1 MSLIHDIAQAQTVL
15 DMLAP
20 NSEDFTFQTFDDNT
34 DRKKEQ
40 GDKFVRV
47 LHGSLD
53 RYLKILKSNNN
64 NGAGVF
70 VSINQTDLKGTA
82 KTNITSIRALVADF
96 DTQDIDRFNRLM
108 SLDKTHGL
116 LLPSMIIESSK
127 DKHHAYWIADGIPI
141 DKYPQWVERIAY
153 FFNDAFSD
161 EVDTSLKDISKV
173 IRLAGFN
180 HCKVSS
186 KKGLTG
192 EPFLTKIVYQGQ
204 RYSIDDI
211 EQFIDN
217 LPAQP
222 TANLTSKNTHNK
234 ILSSPILPQVFDDS
248 QLPSLSAEQV
258 RALARGRW
266 QAILGQLDYH
276 VSSDTKEHGQCPICG
291 GADRFRFDDE
301 NGTGSFICSQG
312 TGENIAGD
320 GLRLLADHAD
330 MGIRAA
336 VITVTAVLNDMGL
349 ISLYDDKTNH
359 TSTDWADPE
368 TLSTDPTKETPYPI
382 DAWQGNTRE
391 VIKAVTYY
399 AQAPVAM
406 VGQTMLGVMA
416 HLGQRFVDSP
426 MGSSH
431 NPTSLIIITE
441 GGSGSGKTQV
451 MDFIFKEVFDYEQ
464 TKYKEY
470 LELYNEHLASRKTEQ
485 ETPQPINPQTVFKN
499 ATIESLLDRF
509 VNEEMQNAS
518 WSTDD
523 GAQFFNGHTMTGQ
536 TAGSALADL
545 TDLYSGGTVDRTR
558 SQKSNHANPRSKA
571 YNVRMTLMLMAQRVI
586 LKPALTNEL
595 LNQQGFIPRSLFSFP
610 DSMQGRRVY
619 NDPKRSEQD
628 PSADPVLLKYWERC
642 RQLLTPLPIGD
653 VREVL
658 NSAIGNRKKIQ
669 WHDAQ
674 TEQFFADK
682 RQEIENRQSK
692 DGDLEFF
699 TENASRMAENASRIA
714 SLMAYF
720 DKKDTIDTDYIR
732 RAFMLVEYSMSEFLR
747 YQDASPQG
755 KQNHSEK
762 LSHWLMDK
770 AKSKTPHKLNRTYIS
785 NNSPSPMRTSTK
797 ILQAELDKLESA
809 GHIKQKMEGSK
820 NVVHINPKL
829 YG

>member
-1 MSLIHDIAQAQTVL
+1 MTATKDNKTHGKVGLAGILGDYSPATVETLAGDELLVKLYSILEPESLLDINIKITPMQGDYAGEKLDTENSVGLVL
-15 DMLAP
+15 HNKDYEPVSLLCIKP
-20 NSEDFTFQTFDDNT
+20 NSHSKPIVTDTGKPCAFTI
-34 DRKKEQ
+34 
-40 GDKFVRV
+40 
-47 LHGSLD
+47 GSLD
-53 RYLKILKSNNN
+53 NDHELIAVDNLDDGITLASHFLIDKITILVSPNDWLFTDTVKHFAQDAKVTVFTTLENKDKLSKQLTGINVKLVIPTLGILPHVENN
-64 NGAGVF
+64 
-70 VSINQTDLKGTA
+70 VSYAEILSFD
-82 KTNITSIRALVADF
+82 
-96 DTQDIDRFNRLM
+96 DTQVIDLQ
-108 SLDKTHGL
+108 
-116 LLPSMIIESSK
+116 SS
-127 DKHHAYWIADGIPI
+127 G
-141 DKYPQWVERIAY
+141 
-153 FFNDAFSD
+153 
-161 EVDTSLKDISKV
+161 
-173 IRLAGFN
+173 
-180 HCKVSS
+180 
-186 KKGLTG
+186 
-192 EPFLTKIVYQGQ
+192 
-204 RYSIDDI
+204 
-211 EQFIDN
+211 
-217 LPAQP
+217 
-222 TANLTSKNTHNK
+222 
-234 ILSSPILPQVFDDS
+234 
-248 QLPSLSAEQV
+248 
-258 RALARGRW
+258 
-266 QAILGQLDYH
+266 
-276 VSSDTKEHGQCPICG
+276 
-291 GADRFRFDDE
+291 
-301 NGTGSFICSQG
+301 
-312 TGENIAGD
+312 
-320 GLRLLADHAD
+320 
-330 MGIRAA
+330 
-336 VITVTAVLNDMGL
+336 
-349 ISLYDDKTNH
+349 
-359 TSTDWADPE
+359 WADPE

-619 NDPKRSEQD
+619 NDPKRSKQD
-628 PSADPVLLKYWERC
+628 PNADPVLLKYWERC
-642 RQLLTPLPIGD
+642 RQLLTPFPIGD

-692 DGDLEFF
+692 GGDLEFF

-762 LSHWLMDK
+762 LSRWLVDK
-770 AKSKTPHKLNRTYIS
+770 ARGKTPHKLNRTYIS
-785 NNSPSPMRTSTK
+785 NNAPSPMRTSTK

-820 NVVHINPKL
+820 NVVYINPKL